1 MPTPIAI
8 ATSTC
13 TYRIEYQRRRCSAMD
28 LRGAA
33 AAWRSRRGGRRPL
46 NYRPSAEHRHLH
58 HRLLRCQ
65 LLHQAL
71 GRRQRHSQGDD
82 AKHRHL
88 RSSDC
93 AGVWRRVGSGQ
104 AGGLCRRLI
113 RLGARPVGP
122 CVLSAMPAELP
133 QRPLP
138 IGMGP
143 GLIRCISS
151 TAWSDRVLASLGI
164 DVLCLGRLLPVT
176 YSLSSLS
183 RGFPSLLSAPAH
195 ATSDE
200 RIIIPLRIVFTMIP
214 PYSSSVTPPGH

>member
-1 MPTPIAI
+1 MLTPIAI

-28 LRGAA
+28 LRGAG

-46 NYRPSAEHRHLH
+46 NYRPSAEHSHLH
-58 HRLLRCQ
+58 HRVLRCQ

-71 GRRQRHSQGDD
+71 GRRQRHSQGDY

-88 RSSDC
+88 RSRDC
-93 AGVWRRVGSGQ
+93 AGVWRRVGRGQ
-104 AGGLCRRLI
+104 GGEPRRRLI
-113 RLGARPVGP
+113 RPGASRVAP
-122 CVLSAMPAELP
+122 CVPPAMPAELP

-143 GLIRCISS
+143 GLVRCISS

-164 DVLCLGRLLPVT
+164 DVLRLGRLLPVT

-183 RGFPSLLSAPAH
+183 RGFPSSLSAPAH

-200 RIIIPLRIVFTMIP
+200 TIIVPLRIVFTMDHP
-214 PYSSSVTPPGH
+214 HSSSLTPPGD